1 MQRYHNQ
8 DGIGRGGILSGAS
21 AIFLVAAGLYSL
33 TWILVM
39 PKWYRYCINPDGVS
53 YISIAQKYLR
63 GDFADAI
70 NGYWGPLYSWLLTPL
85 LLIGIEPLLAARLLG
100 GGLGLGAF
108 AGLSLLARHF
118 GLSRQARRAVALA
131 AWPVVLFYS
140 VFGVMPDLLL
150 AVILLFY
157 LYSVFRLDH
166 NRAAYGLAAGGTG
179 AAAYLAKSYAL
190 PFFVAHLL
198 LMTVCQFLR
207 AGGSPARRTVLRN
220 ACCALLVFS
229 LIAGTWVG
237 LLSAK
242 CGKFTWST
250 SGRYNLGRLAPP
262 GAQNHLP
269 RIAPPPN
276 ETAISAWED
285 PSCLGTAEWS
295 PLHSLGDFAYYAWRI
310 VQNAHEILM
319 ALLEFSS
326 LSGAILVLIVLLLL
340 DRDTLR
346 TAPDKTLYPL
356 VTLVLF
362 CAGYMLVLIE
372 TRYLWFCCF
381 LLLLMGGYAYDRVV
395 VRNPFFTRVRRGC
408 VVAAFIASFAVAPIF
423 QLVWFRNMGRESRVL
438 AQALGKYIQPGD
450 RIASDGESRT
460 SLFLA
465 YHLKARCYT
474 GLGMRPC
481 DGDAAAIEADLGR
494 YGIDHY
500 LVWEKARAGAL
511 SLAAYQKISTSRSG
525 LPVLYTKKHMASS
538 PQPILTEGPS
548 SSPRPS
554 TVESGASDEGG
565 RPAIPARP
573 PD

>member
-1 MQRYHNQ
+1 MQSYRDQ
-8 DGIGRGGILSGAS
+8 DGIGRGRIPSGAS
-21 AIFLVAAGLYSL
+21 TIFLVAAGLYSL

-39 PKWYRYCINPDGVS
+39 PRWYRYCINPDGIS

-108 AGLSLLARHF
+108 ATLSLLARHF

-140 VFGVMPDLLL
+140 VFGIMPDLLL

-157 LYSVFRLDH
+157 LYFVFRLD
-166 NRAAYGLAAGGTG
+166 RGPTTGGLVAGGTA

-190 PFFVAHLL
+190 PFFLGHLV
-198 LMTVCQFLR
+198 LMTACQFLR
-207 AGGSPARRTVLRN
+207 AGDSPARRRVLRN

-229 LIAGTWVG
+229 MVAGTWIG

-242 CGKFTWST
+242 YGKFTWST

-262 GAQNHLP
+262 AARNHLP
-269 RIAPPPN
+269 RIAPPSN
-276 ETAISAWED
+276 DTAISAWED
-285 PSCLGTAEWS
+285 PPRLGTAEWS
-295 PLHSLGDFAYYAWRI
+295 PLHSLRDFAYYAWRV

-340 DRDTLR
+340 DREILR

-356 VTLVLF
+356 VTLILF

-395 VRNPFFTRVRRGC
+395 LRNPFFTRVRRGC
-408 VVAAFIASFAVAPIF
+408 VVAAFIASFAVAPAF

-450 RIASDGESRT
+450 RIASDGESQT

-481 DGDAAAIEADLGR
+481 DGDVAAIEADLGR

-500 LVWEKARAGAL
+500 LVWEKSKAGAL
-511 SLAAYQKISTSRSG
+511 SLADYRKMPVSGSG
-525 LPVLYTKKHMASS
+525 LPVLYTRKHLASS
-538 PQPILTEGPS
+538 PQPVLTEGPS
-548 SSPRPS
+548 SLPRPS
-554 TVESGASDEGG
+554 TTENGASDEGVP
-565 RPAIPARP
+565 PAIPTRP
-573 PD
+573 LD